1 MSRKQG
7 QAFAVKGIKGMYI
20 IGFKIQD
27 PTRSSNFD
35 MGKNSLPKYL

>member
-7 QAFAVKGIKGMYI
+7 QAFAVKGMKGMYI
-20 IGFKIQD
+20 IGFKLQY

-35 MGKNSLPKYL
+35 TVKNSLQKYL